1 MITLMF
7 NGQVNTSLSIGDTVY
22 YVNNISDL
30 GTFDTGDVDGVS
42 NIIELGVVTSIMQN
56 VGAFTLLVNEV
67 AGIFGT
73 QEAPLPDEPNVNS
86 FILFSKDNS
95 TELSSILGYYN
106 KVRLTNDSTE
116 KAELFSVAVDVTQS
130 SK

>member
-1 MITLMF
+1 MITLTF

-22 YVNNISDL
+22 YVNNISDI
-30 GTFDTGDVDGVS
+30 GTFDTGDVNGIS
-42 NIIELGVVTSIMQN
+42 NIVELGVVTSIMQN

-67 AGIFGT
+67 AGVFGG
-73 QEAPLPDEPNVNS
+73 DNEPSENS

-95 TELSSILGYYN
+95 AELSSIIGYYN
-106 KVRLTNDSTE
+106 KIRLTNDSTE